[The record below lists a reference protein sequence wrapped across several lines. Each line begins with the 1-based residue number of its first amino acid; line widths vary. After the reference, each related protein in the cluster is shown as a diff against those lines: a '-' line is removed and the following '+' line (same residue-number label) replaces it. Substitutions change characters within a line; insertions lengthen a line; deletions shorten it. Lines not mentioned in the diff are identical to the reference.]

1 MRIWGNTKKVLVSWL
16 ERIELYIDNK
26 DDIKTFSP
34 ILNSLNIIFS
44 ILYCSISLWAL
55 YSSKLSVELY
65 LLNLVTS
72 AKVYVEVLIRD
83 KHFMISLSKSLSKTS
98 IVLSP
103 YQMKIME
110 NIQKH
115 GGYAFQRI
123 TLCSVF
129 LGNILVGIVILCGGF
144 TTEFQPIV
152 EYIVITLT
160 FLFSCIDDVLVSLAD
175 IFGARPS
182 NVVEH
187 LLPFC

>member
-1 MRIWGNTKKVLVSWL
+1 M
-16 ERIELYIDNK
+16 
-26 DDIKTFSP
+26 
-34 ILNSLNIIFS
+34 
-44 ILYCSISLWAL
+44 
-55 YSSKLSVELY
+55 
-65 LLNLVTS
+65 
-72 AKVYVEVLIRD
+72 
-83 KHFMISLSKSLSKTS
+83 
-98 IVLSP
+98 
-103 YQMKIME
+103 
-110 NIQKH
+110 
-115 GGYAFQRI
+115 
-123 TLCSVF
+123 F

>member
-83 KHFMISLSKSLSKTS
+83 KHFKTD
-98 IVLSP
+98 
-103 YQMKIME
+103 
-110 NIQKH
+110 N
-115 GGYAFQRI
+115 
-123 TLCSVF
+123 
-129 LGNILVGIVILCGGF
+129 
-144 TTEFQPIV
+144 
-152 EYIVITLT
+152 
-160 FLFSCIDDVLVSLAD
+160 
-175 IFGARPS
+175 
-182 NVVEH
+182 
-187 LLPFC
+187 